1 MSTNRFPLAATVL
14 LAVGLSSAG
23 RAATDDDM
31 FRPFSLISG
40 TEQLTAVSSRVFHGY
55 VRDRNPDGSY
65 RTETYALGN
74 GGMVSS
80 AATGVDAIAVSAS
93 GGISGGGVVADP
105 TIDAMRFSG
114 FANTLSRPL
123 SEQGYVPTRDPNA
136 TQLLIMVHWG
146 RSSGSYDTRDGNY
159 KDYIDAR
166 NAQLMGF
173 DADRFVRERT
183 DVSTVFLGRSI
194 RSTIIDNV
202 HSSEISALQM
212 DRYYVILQA
221 FDFQAAW
228 KEKKIRLLWETRFSI
243 SERQHD
249 FEKELPT
256 MAHTASK
263 YFGQNTDGLVRARI
277 PEGQVDIGE
286 VKSLGNVPEK

>member
-1 MSTNRFPLAATVL
+1 MVL
-14 LAVGLSSAG
+14 LAGLTSAG
-23 RAATDDDM
+23 RAATDDDL

-40 TEQLTAVSSRVFHGY
+40 SEQLTAVSSRVFHGY
-55 VRDRNPDGSY
+55 VRERNPDGSF
-65 RTETYALGN
+65 RPETYALGN

-80 AATGVDAIAVSAS
+80 ASSGVDAMAISAS

-105 TIDAMRFSG
+105 TIDDMRFG
-114 FANTLSRPL
+114 ELARTLSRPL
-123 SEQGYVPTRDPNA
+123 AEQSYVPTRNPDG

-146 RSSGSYDTRDGNY
+146 RSSGSYQSRDGNY
-159 KDYIDAR
+159 KDYTDAR

-194 RSTIIDNV
+194 RSFIIDNV
-202 HSSEISALQM
+202 HSGEIAALQM
-212 DRYYVILQA
+212 DRYYVIMQA

-228 KEKKIRLLWETRFSI
+228 KERRIKLLWETRFSL
-243 SERQHD
+243 SEREHD
-249 FEKELPT
+249 FQKELPT

-263 YFGQNTDGLVRARI
+263 YFGQDTEGLVRARI
-277 PEGQVDIGE
+277 PEGQVDIGD
-286 VKSLGNVPEK
+286 VKSLGNVPDK

>member
-1 MSTNRFPLAATVL
+1 MVLVSCGLA
-14 LAVGLSSAG
+14 SAG
-23 RAATDDDM
+23 FAATDDDL
-31 FRPFSLISG
+31 FRPFSLVSG
-40 TEQLTAVSSRVFHGY
+40 SEMLTAVSSRVFHGY
-55 VRDRNPDGSY
+55 VRDRNPDGSF
-65 RTETYALGN
+65 RIETYALGN
-74 GGMVSS
+74 GGMVTAV
-80 AATGVDAIAVSAS
+80 AAGIDAMAVS
-93 GGISGGGVVADP
+93 GGEGSGGGVVSDP
-105 TIDAMRFSG
+105 TIDAMRFEQ
-114 FANTLSRPL
+114 FANTLARPL
-123 SEQGYVPTRDPNA
+123 AEQGYLPTRDANG

-146 RSSGSYDTRDGNY
+146 RSGGSFKSRDGNL
-159 KDYIDAR
+159 KDYMDAR

-194 RSTIIDNV
+194 RSFIIDNV
-202 HSSEISALQM
+202 HSSEIAALQM
-212 DRYYVILQA
+212 DRYYVIMQA

-228 KEKKIRLLWETRFSI
+228 KEKKIRLLWETRFSL

-263 YFGQNTDGLVRARI
+263 YFGQNTDGLIRARI
-277 PEGQVDIGE
+277 PEGQVEIGE

>member
-1 MSTNRFPLAATVL
+1 MNSNRFSLAAMVL
-14 LAVGLSSAG
+14 LAGLTSAG
-23 RAATDDDM
+23 RAATDDDL

-40 TEQLTAVSSRVFHGY
+40 SEQLTAVSSRVFHGY
-55 VRDRNPDGSY
+55 VRERNPDGSF
-65 RTETYALGN
+65 RPETYALGN

-80 AATGVDAIAVSAS
+80 ASSGVDAMAISAS

-105 TIDAMRFSG
+105 TIDDMRFG
-114 FANTLSRPL
+114 ELARTLSRPL
-123 SEQGYVPTRDPNA
+123 AEQSYVPTRNPDG

-146 RSSGSYDTRDGNY
+146 RSSGSYQSRDGNY
-159 KDYIDAR
+159 KDYTDAR

-194 RSTIIDNV
+194 RSFIIDNV
-202 HSSEISALQM
+202 HSGEIAALQM
-212 DRYYVILQA
+212 DRYYVIMQA

-228 KEKKIRLLWETRFSI
+228 KERRIKLLWETRFSL
-243 SERQHD
+243 SEREHD
-249 FEKELPT
+249 FQKELPT

-263 YFGQNTDGLVRARI
+263 YFGQDTEGLVRARI
-277 PEGQVDIGE
+277 PEGQVDIGD
-286 VKSLGNVPEK
+286 VKSLGNVPDK